1 MTLYS
6 LHEIRMFRIDWAKE
20 NMLLILIPPF
30 PYLLYTITSRSFDI
44 IYVACILFLLDGI
57 ALVVV

>member
-6 LHEIRMFRIDWAKE
+6 LHEVRMFRIDWAKE
-20 NMLLILIPPF
+20 NTLLILIPPF
-30 PYLLYTITSRSFDI
+30 PYLLYTRSFDI

-57 ALVVV
+57 VLVVV